1 MGCGVYWKQVHEVE
15 SALGVMERYGIDP
28 SSEAYVAL
36 TRTRGKLMAEIG
48 RKFPRSYDWLTFLIG
63 ESPGTIRLGHDVETG
78 WFSEAR
84 VTPRALPIYHR
95 LSDAEAM
102 AILTEQI
109 SPELHDRLFTP
120 DPYLGE

>member
-1 MGCGVYWKQVHEVE
+1 MGCGVYWQQVREVE
-15 SALGVMERYGIDP
+15 RALGVMERYGIDP
-28 SSEAYVAL
+28 TSEAYL
-36 TRTRGKLMAEIG
+36 KLFRERGRLLAEVG

-84 VTPRALPIYHR
+84 ERPGALPIYHR
-95 LSDAEAM
+95 LTDEEAM
-102 AILTEQI
+102 AILRQEI
-109 SPELHDRLFTP
+109 SPELHKRLFTP